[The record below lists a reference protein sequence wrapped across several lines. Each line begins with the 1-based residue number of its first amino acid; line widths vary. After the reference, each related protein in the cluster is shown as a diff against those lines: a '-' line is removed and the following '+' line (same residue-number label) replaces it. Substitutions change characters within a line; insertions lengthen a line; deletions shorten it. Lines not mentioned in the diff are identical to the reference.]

1 MKKESEKRMYL
12 IWFLCG
18 VALGG
23 SAAFLLYCLT
33 AAGNEKRADA
43 DRARDEREIKNIN
56 GR

>member
-1 MKKESEKRMYL
+1 MKKESDERMYL